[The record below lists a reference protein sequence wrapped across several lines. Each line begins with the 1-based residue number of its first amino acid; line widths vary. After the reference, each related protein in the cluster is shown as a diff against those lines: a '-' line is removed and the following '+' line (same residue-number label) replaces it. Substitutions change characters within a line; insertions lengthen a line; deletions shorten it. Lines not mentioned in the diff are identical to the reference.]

1 MEMLFENLNYMHW
14 LVLGLALV
22 IIELFLW
29 SVFLLWIGASAITV
43 SIIFYLTP
51 ETSGFMQLLIFVLL
65 SISLTYL
72 SKKYYP
78 VKTVDDQLNNKAKS
92 HIGKEC
98 EVISIE
104 GLKEVNKEPGVEYV
118 LSLNDLKV
126 GDILEPMNYMN
137 RLFYLI
143 TVSNSPHQAIQLA
156 ESALATVKIETLK

>member
-1 MEMLFENLNYMHW
+1 MALIKVIISSHNEDKIILMEMLFENLNYMHW
-14 LVLGLALV
+14 LVLGLALI

-29 SVFLLWIGASAITV
+29 SVFLLWIGASAITL
-43 SIIFYLTP
+43 SIIFYLAP
-51 ETSGFMQLLIFVLL
+51 STSGAMQWLIFVLF

-104 GLKEVNKEPGVEYV
+104 DGVAKVQIGKSLWFAKGLD
-118 LSLNDLKV
+118 LNV
-126 GDILEPMNYMN
+126 GQI
-137 RLFYLI
+137 
-143 TVSNSPHQAIQLA
+143 
-156 ESALATVKIETLK
+156 VKIIDVESSTFIVKPSK